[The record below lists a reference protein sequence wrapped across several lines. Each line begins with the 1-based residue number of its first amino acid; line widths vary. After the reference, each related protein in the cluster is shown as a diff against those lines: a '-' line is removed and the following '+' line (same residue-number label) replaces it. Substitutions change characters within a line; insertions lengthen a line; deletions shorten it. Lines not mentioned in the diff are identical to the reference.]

1 MWLET
6 KLVTEVFEALSLGNV
21 NISQC
26 KQSRLGL
33 CIRKKYHVHCIPLKT
48 HYGSSKAF
56 GR

>member
-21 NISQC
+21 NIGQC

-33 CIRKKYHVHCIPLKT
+33 CVRKKYYVHYIPLKT
-48 HYGSSKAF
+48 QYASLKAYG
-56 GR
+56 R

>member
-21 NISQC
+21 NISQR

-33 CIRKKYHVHCIPLKT
+33 
-48 HYGSSKAF
+48 
-56 GR
+56 